1 MLTTDTLT
9 ARRAALAAEREQQ
22 ELRFIVADRQAEA
35 QIAQMET
42 QLAEARAARAK
53 RRTSWEQHNHA
64 YAAVLGELE
73 RLLAQ
78 CRPGQ
83 SAEDGPDPAVVAR
96 I

>member
-1 MLTTDTLT
+1 MLTYDILHT
-9 ARRAALAAEREQQ
+9 RRTALAAEREQQ

-35 QIAQMET
+35 QIAQLEA
-42 QLAEARAARAK
+42 QLAEAQAARAK
-53 RRTSWEQHNHA
+53 RRTSWEQPHHA

-73 RLLAQ
+73 RLRAQ